1 MPMETPI
8 NDYWNRKTLDEMS
21 KEEWEA
27 LCDGCGWC
35 CVHKI
40 QDIDTEEVF
49 YTNVVCKYL
58 DMHRC
63 RCTDYEHR
71 HTLVPT
77 CVLLTTDLIKKL
89 TWLPETCAYRLVSEG
104 KDLPDWHYLKS
115 GSDYTIHKQGFS
127 VRNQVISER
136 DIDMDHLED
145 FVVE

>member
-1 MPMETPI
+1 MPENI
-8 NDYWNRKTLDEMS
+8 DDYWNRKTLDEMS
-21 KEEWEA
+21 TAEWEA

-40 QDIDTEEVF
+40 QDIDSEEVF
-49 YTNVVCKYL
+49 YTNVVCKFL

-71 HTLVPT
+71 HTNVPT
-77 CVLLTTDLIKKL
+77 CVVLTTELIPKL
-89 TWLPETCAYRLVSEG
+89 TWLPQTCAYRLVSEG

-115 GSDYTIHKQGFS
+115 GSDYTIHKQKFS
-127 VRNQVISER
+127 VRNRVISEK

-145 FVVE
+145 FVVD